1 VLGQDM
7 YYISK
12 EGHTSPA
19 RVVKRL
25 KDFMKSPN
33 AVEGST
39 WTIRTKR
46 EIKNLDFFPTYI
58 VENGKLKKTSEYCG
72 FVAHF

>member
-1 VLGQDM
+1 M

-33 AVEGST
+33 AIEGST
-39 WTIRTKR
+39 WTLYFSRCNRKFRITDRK
-46 EIKNLDFFPTYI
+46 EA
-58 VENGKLKKTSEYCG
+58 G
-72 FVAHF
+72 